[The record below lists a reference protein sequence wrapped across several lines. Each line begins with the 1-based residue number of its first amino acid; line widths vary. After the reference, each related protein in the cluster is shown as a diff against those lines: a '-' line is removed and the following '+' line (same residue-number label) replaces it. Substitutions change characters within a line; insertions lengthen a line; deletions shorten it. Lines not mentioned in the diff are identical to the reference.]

1 MKPKRRGLLSSFASG
16 IILVLM
22 VFFLVSQGAMS
33 ETPEPKTMKKPNRLI
48 HEKSPYL
55 LQHAYNPVDWYP
67 WGEEAFEKARKE
79 NKPIFLSIGYSTCHW
94 CHVMEK
100 ESFEDDHV
108 ARLMN
113 DAFVS
118 IKVDRE
124 ERPDIDS
131 IYMMVCQMISR
142 GGCGWP
148 LNIVMTPD
156 KKPFFAATYIPKEDR
171 FGRAGMLTLVPRIKG
186 VWTKQHNEVLDSANQ
201 ITSALQQGVKESHG
215 EELDKSTLKTAFDQ
229 LAQGFDEHHGGFG
242 NAPKFPTPHNF
253 SFLLRYWNRSGNKEA
268 LEMVEKT
275 LQAMRQGGIYDH
287 IGFGFHRYSTDA
299 EWFLPHFEKMLYDQA
314 MIAMAYIEAYQATGK
329 EEYKKTAREIFTY
342 VMRDMT
348 SQGGGFYSAEDA
360 DSEGEEGR
368 FYLWTEGEIRQ
379 ILDKDEADLFIK
391 VFNVEKGGN
400 FREEAT
406 GKGTGGNILYLK
418 KSPHEIASQLKIP
431 EGEIES
437 RIETARQKLFDV
449 RERRVHPHKDDKIL
463 TDWNGL
469 MIAALSKGAQA
480 FNEPSYTEAAGRAAD
495 FLLKNTRKPDG
506 RLLHRYRDGQA
517 DIGGNVDDYAFLIW
531 GLIELYESTFDANY
545 LQTAINLNSDLIKHF
560 WDDKGGGFYFT
571 PDDGESLI
579 VRQKEI
585 YDGAIPSGNSV
596 AMLNLL
602 RLGRM
607 TGNPDFEEK
616 AATIGRAF
624 SNRVKQFPGAFTQ
637 LMVALD
643 FAIGPSY
650 EVVIVGNSQ
659 SEDTKAMLNTLGRQ
673 FVPNKVVLLRPTE
686 KESPDVIRIAEFTK
700 NQSSLGG
707 KATAY
712 VCLNYV
718 CKLPTT
724 DISKMLELLGVKNSG
739 KTNAS

>member
-1 MKPKRRGLLSSFASG
+1 MKPERIIRLSSFATG
-16 IILVLM
+16 IIMGLM
-22 VFFLVSQGAMS
+22 LFFLANQKVMS
-33 ETPEPKTMKKPNRLI
+33 ETSESKTMKKPNRLI

-55 LQHAYNPVDWYP
+55 LQHAYNPVDWYT

-100 ESFEDDHV
+100 ESFEDDYV
-108 ARLMN
+108 AKLMN
-113 DAFVS
+113 DAFVA

-124 ERPDIDS
+124 ERPDIDG
-131 IYMMVCQMISR
+131 IYMMVCQMISK

-148 LNIVMTPD
+148 LNILMTPD

-171 FGRAGMLTLVPRIKG
+171 FGRVGMLTLVPRIKE

-201 ITSALQQGVKESHG
+201 ITSALQQGAKESHG
-215 EELDKSTLKTAFDQ
+215 EELDISTLKTAYNQ
-229 LAQGFDEHHGGFG
+229 LSQGFDSVHGGFG
-242 NAPKFPTPHNF
+242 NAPKFPTPHNLL
-253 SFLLRYWNRSGNKEA
+253 FLLRYWKRSGDGEA
-268 LEMVEKT
+268 LKIVEKT

-287 IGFGFHRYSTDA
+287 IGLGFHRYSTDA

-314 MIAMAYIEAYQATGK
+314 MTGMAYIEAYQATGK
-329 EEYKKTAREIFTY
+329 EEYEKTAREIFTY
-342 VMRDMT
+342 VLRDMT

-360 DSEGEEGR
+360 DSEGEEGK

-379 ILDKDEADLFIK
+379 ILGKDEADLFIK

-406 GKGTGGNILYLK
+406 GKGTGGNILHLK
-418 KSPHEIASQLKIP
+418 KSLPETASQLKIS
-431 EGEIES
+431 EGELEK
-437 RIETARQKLFDV
+437 RLETARQKLFAV
-449 RERRVHPHKDDKIL
+449 REKRIHPHKDDKIL

-469 MIAALSKGAQA
+469 MIAALSKGAQV
-480 FNEPSYTEAAGRAAD
+480 FNEPSYAEAARRAAD
-495 FLLKNTRKPDG
+495 FIFKNMRKPDG
-506 RLLHRYRDGQA
+506 RLLHRYRDSQA
-517 DIGGNVDDYAFLIW
+517 DIGGNLDDYAFMIW
-531 GLIELYESTFDANY
+531 GLIELYESTFDVNY
-545 LQTAINLNSDLIKHF
+545 LQTAINLNSDLITHF

-571 PDDGESLI
+571 ADDGENLI

-585 YDGAIPSGNSV
+585 YDSAIPSGNSV
-596 AMLNLL
+596 AMFNLL
-602 RLGRM
+602 RLSRI
-607 TGNPDFEEK
+607 TANSNFEEK
-616 AATIGRAF
+616 AAKIERAF
-624 SNRVKQFPGAFTQ
+624 SDRVKQFPGAFTQ
-637 LMVALD
+637 LMVAVD
-643 FAIGPSY
+643 FGIGPSY

-659 SEDTKAMLNTLGRQ
+659 AEDTKAMLNAIGRQ
-673 FVPNKVVLLRPTE
+673 FVPNKVLLLRPTE
-686 KESPDVIRIAEFTK
+686 KELPDLIRIAEFTK

-724 DISKMLELLGVKNSG
+724 DVNKMIELLNTKQL
-739 KTNAS
+739 